1 MITHKIKAPSILTR
15 VFESFRRHD
24 TYTPPALQT
33 VDRRPVTAQPKGF
46 DKRRFALH
54 IENVRKHFGVG
65 DRVTYAS
72 IPVMQGEPPSAL
84 YEIVYIQELWYDVE
98 FDDVVQEPRAL
109 LLRNLNYMSNTFVS
123 ATASRMRKLTTME
136 ASLVDLRD
144 KPVQGTA

>member
-1 MITHKIKAPSILTR
+1 
-15 VFESFRRHD
+15 
-24 TYTPPALQT
+24 
-33 VDRRPVTAQPKGF
+33 
-46 DKRRFALH
+46 LH

-72 IPVMQGEPPSAL
+72 IPVIQGEPPSAL

>member
-1 MITHKIKAPSILTR
+1 VITHKIKAPSILTR
-15 VFESFRRHD
+15 VFDSFRRQEQH
-24 TYTPPALQT
+24 TPPALQA
-33 VDRRPVTAQPKGF
+33 VARRPVTAPPKGF

-54 IENVRKHFGVG
+54 IENVRRHFSVG

-72 IPVMQGEPPSAL
+72 IPVIQGEPPSAL